1 MSVNAMFFFMIRCD
15 KICSKRFV
23 ENTSQDMVSVRFA
36 VFSFLIL
43 LIAKIYL

>member
-23 ENTSQDMVSVRFA
+23 ENTSQDMVSQY
-36 VFSFLIL
+36 
-43 LIAKIYL
+43 IYDPLP